1 MAETIDFEQAARE
14 ILEHLSTSV
23 LSHEAAVGT
32 ESSRAERH
40 TVLIAAHLRLIWNA
54 RGAADLVAL
63 EAALIALMGGT
74 ASAPYVKNLDR
85 ALKKLDR

>member
-1 MAETIDFEQAARE
+1 MAETIDFEQVARD

-23 LSHEAAVGT
+23 LSHEAAFGT
-32 ESSRAERH
+32 EPSRAESH
-40 TVLIAAHLRLIWNA
+40 AILIAEHLRLIWNA
-54 RGAADLVAL
+54 RGAADVVAV
-63 EAALIALMGGT
+63 EAALISLMGGT